1 MTDEQ
6 PTWVG
11 TADTEDR
18 LDRFL
23 AAAFPSMSR
32 AKVQEWIAVGRP
44 RVDGKLA
51 KAGRKLH
58 VGAVVEVFGPPP
70 TPDAPNIA
78 PVAIPLNVLYEDEY
92 LLVVDKPRGL
102 ATHPARSLKAPS
114 LVNALLARGQPLSE
128 GSGGFRPG
136 IVHRLDKDTSGLIV
150 VAKDDGSHHS
160 LARQFERKT
169 AERRYLA
176 VLSGD
181 LSRDRLLVDAPI
193 GRDPRDRRKMAA
205 TSQGK
210 PARTHF
216 KRVRLTEKGVLVG
229 ARLETG
235 RTHQIRVHALLA
247 GHGVVGDPLYGDRGG
262 FVGPMQLH
270 AAFLSF
276 DHPQSGRRATFTA
289 MPPPDFEADEKDLSL
304 LDPF

>member
-11 TADTEDR
+11 TADAEDR

-23 AAAFPSMSR
+23 AAAFPTISR
-32 AKVQEWIAVGRP
+32 AKVQEWIAVGCP

-51 KAGRKLH
+51 KAGRKLRP
-58 VGAVVEVFGPPP
+58 GAVVEIFGPPP
-70 TPDAPNIA
+70 APEAPNIA
-78 PVAIPLNVLYEDEY
+78 PAKIPIEVLYEDEH
-92 LLVVDKPRGL
+92 LLVVEKPRGL

-128 GSGGFRPG
+128 GTGFYRPG

-150 VAKDDGSHHS
+150 VAKDDRCHSS

-193 GRDPRDRRKMAA
+193 GRDPSDRRKMAA
-205 TSQGK
+205 TSRGK

-216 KRVRLTEKGVLVG
+216 KRIRLTERGVLVG

-247 GHGVVGDPLYGDRGG
+247 GHPVLGDPLYGDRRG
-262 FVGPMQLH
+262 FQGPLQLH
-270 AAFLSF
+270 AAFLAF
-276 DHPQSGRRATFTA
+276 DHPETGERATFTA
-289 MPPPDFEADEKDLSL
+289 PPPVDMEADAKDIDF